1 MLEKLGRKATSEAAF
16 ETLLKEFAGAVE
28 RSDVK
33 LTTSKERRLHRAIS
47 RAWQGEEHDYEE
59 VGGRTFLIYKDWQ

>member
-1 MLEKLGRKATSEAAF
+1 MQATSEAAF

-33 LTTSKERRLHRAIS
+33 LTTSKECRMQEKVI
-47 RAWQGEEHDYEE
+47 
-59 VGGRTFLIYKDWQ
+59 